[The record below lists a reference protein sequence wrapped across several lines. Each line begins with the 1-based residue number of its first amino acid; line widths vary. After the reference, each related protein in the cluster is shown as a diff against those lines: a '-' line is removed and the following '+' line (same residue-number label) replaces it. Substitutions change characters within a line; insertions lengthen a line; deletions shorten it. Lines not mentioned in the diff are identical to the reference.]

1 MDLALTSEIAAA
13 AQAPSQ
19 EQAGRLA
26 KHNSGSRASQSL
38 AVASLPG
45 TLVPGFVTILC
56 FILGLLAISPVIAIV
71 IAAKSKKNLS
81 ADWSMNTGLVIVIG
95 TRMKA
100 VKSQFFLMDQIFRD
114 SSACHCS

>member
-71 IAAKSKKNLS
+71 IAAKSKK
-81 ADWSMNTGLVIVIG
+81 LVG
-95 TRMKA
+95 RLEYEHRLGHRNWNA
-100 VKSQFFLMDQIFRD
+100 YEGSQITILPDGSNIPRF
-114 SSACHCS
+114 